1 VPVLNGL
8 SQKTAGDVKSPVF
21 RGFCLGVERFFG
33 AGAIGSGS
41 SYMSNCGSQCIE
53 AVHEAFKSI
62 ASKLAPTGFNGV
74 YALANTENPLWE
86 RACSR

>member
-1 VPVLNGL
+1 MACHKKLL
-8 SQKTAGDVKSPVF
+8 KMRKSPVF

-53 AVHEAFKSI
+53 AVHESSEASRAGSLPHWMVLAFVG
-62 ASKLAPTGFNGV
+62 ASLLAIGF
-74 YALANTENPLWE
+74 
-86 RACSR
+86 